1 MSKQKHGKRYSETE
15 IVRILQ
21 EISQGKAL
29 AEVARQYGVSEN
41 TIYRWK
47 SRYGDMSS
55 AEIQRVRELEAEN
68 ARLTRMLA
76 EQLMDNDALKELLRK
91 KMVSPDARR
100 QAAQQLVETKR
111 YSQRRACKLV
121 SVARST
127 ARYRL
132 RRTDD
137 PEL

>member
-1 MSKQKHGKRYSETE
+1 MNKQKHGKRYSETE

-21 EISQGKAL
+21 EVSQGKAL

-55 AEIQRVRELEAEN
+55 AEVQRVRALEAEN
-68 ARLTRMLA
+68 ARLKRMLA

-91 KMVSPDARR
+91 KW
-100 QAAQQLVETKR
+100 
-111 YSQRRACKLV
+111 
-121 SVARST
+121 
-127 ARYRL
+127 
-132 RRTDD
+132 
-137 PEL
+137 

>member
-1 MSKQKHGKRYSETE
+1 MSNQKHGKRYSETE

-21 EISQGKAL
+21 EISGGKAL

-68 ARLTRMLA
+68 ARLKRMLA

-91 KMVSPDARR
+91 KW
-100 QAAQQLVETKR
+100 
-111 YSQRRACKLV
+111 
-121 SVARST
+121 
-127 ARYRL
+127 
-132 RRTDD
+132 
-137 PEL
+137 